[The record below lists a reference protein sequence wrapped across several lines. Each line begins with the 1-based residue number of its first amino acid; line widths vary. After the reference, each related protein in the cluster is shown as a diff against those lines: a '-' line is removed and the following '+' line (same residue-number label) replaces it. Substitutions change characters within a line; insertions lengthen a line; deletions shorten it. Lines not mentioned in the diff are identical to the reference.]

1 MSLESLFEHII
12 FSEQQAEESHRLM
25 REIRS
30 EINRCREKA
39 KKATEELKEAKMTLE
54 SKVQQF
60 SEKAFLLE
68 LLRTH
73 ENALKR
79 QCSEVINQR
88 NMLLQTFDA
97 TKKKMTEEEEKFIKE
112 ITDFNN
118 EYDITKKR
126 ELLMKQNVKIEI
138 SDLENQANILKK
150 EMKSMEHESGQL
162 NELQKEKSE
171 LIEELFTLQKK
182 LKVFED
188 KKNEAI
194 CTIKYLE
201 AEKIKI
207 NEKPQNDAEC
217 LRLKKEL
224 ELYKEDDMLSVYEAL
239 QTEIEFLELTLVQ
252 KDLQENK

>member
-1 MSLESLFEHII
+1 MSLESLFEHIV
-12 FSEQQAEESHRLM
+12 FSEQQAEESRRLM
-25 REIRS
+25 REVRS

-39 KKATEELKEAKMTLE
+39 KKATEELKEAKMQLE
-54 SKVQQF
+54 SKVQQL
-60 SEKAFLLE
+60 SEKDFLLQ
-68 LLRTH
+68 LLRTY

-79 QCSEVINQR
+79 QCSEITNQR
-88 NMLLQTFDA
+88 NMLLQTFVNDT

-118 EYDITKKR
+118 EYAITKKR
-126 ELLMKQNVKIEI
+126 ELLMKQNVEIEI

-194 CTIKYLE
+194 CTTKYLE

-217 LRLKKEL
+217 LR
-224 ELYKEDDMLSVYEAL
+224 
-239 QTEIEFLELTLVQ
+239 
-252 KDLQENK
+252 